1 MMKRVG
7 EGVGVGLL
15 SVATLAIIAGG
26 FWAAFAIGASIAALL
41 GLHPA
46 VGALIGM
53 FILCGTIGG
62 IVGACSDD
70 ETSTLPRHGRDT
82 TTDGGA

>member
-7 EGVGVGLL
+7 EGVGIGLL
-15 SVATLAIIAGG
+15 SVATLAIIAFG
-26 FWAAFAIGASIAALL
+26 FWAAFAIGASLAALL
-41 GLHPA
+41 GLHQA

-70 ETSTLPRHGRDT
+70 EAPALPPHERQTEGTGR
-82 TTDGGA
+82 